1 MDREAAFAILINALA
16 VAFLTD
22 VLLLVRA
29 GISFLFIFCLFFFT
43 NFYEFENSQL
53 IKLRYKTVFR
63 KIQQKS
69 NIFSSR
75 LFL

>member
-29 GISFLFIFCLFFFT
+29 GISFLFICFFYFFFT
-43 NFYEFENSQL
+43 NFYEFENSFDYQIL
-53 IKLRYKTVFR
+53 I
-63 KIQQKS
+63 
-69 NIFSSR
+69 NIY
-75 LFL
+75 